1 MPAPRAVP
9 LHLVTG
15 FLGSGKTTLLQRL
28 LRSPALA
35 ETAVLVNEF
44 GEIGLDHRLVRHVN
58 ERVIVLEGG
67 CACCRMRDDLRDA
80 IAQLFAAASGPAPP
94 FRRIVVETSGL
105 ADPAPILYTLRSDYV
120 LRDYV
125 RLAQVITTVD
135 GANGFAQLE
144 NQPEIAKQ
152 VAVADRIVL
161 TKADISDVD
170 RLGALRREIAAM
182 NPIAEVLDA
191 QTDPLG
197 AGLLLDAEA
206 RPGAAPALAAEAP
219 ATTHNPDIR
228 SFTLTYDEPLDWT
241 SFAVWLTLLLASRGG
256 QVLRVKG
263 ILAVRGS
270 ATPVVIH
277 GVQHVMHHPLHLE
290 AWPDADRRSHI
301 VFIARGIEPARL
313 RASLDAF
320 LRAGAALGPVT
331 QMKHQI
337 DSELTG

>member
-1 MPAPRAVP
+1 MPAPQAVP

-58 ERVIVLEGG
+58 ERVVVLEGG
-67 CACCRMRDDLRDA
+67 CACCRMRDDLREA
-80 IAQLFAAASGPAPP
+80 IAQLFAASRGAAPP

-105 ADPAPILYTLRSDYV
+105 ADPAPILYTLRTDYV

-161 TKADISDVD
+161 TKSDISDAG

-182 NPIAEVLDA
+182 NPIAELLDA
-191 QTDPLG
+191 QADPPG
-197 AGLLLDAEA
+197 AGLLLGAEA
-206 RPGAAPALAAEAP
+206 RAGTSPALAAAAGP

-256 QVLRVKG
+256 EVLRVKG
-263 ILAVRGS
+263 ILSVQGS
-270 ATPVVIH
+270 PTPVVIH
-277 GVQHVMHHPLHLE
+277 GVQHVMHPPVHLE
-290 AWPDADRRSHI
+290 AWPDADRRSHV

-320 LRAGAALGPVT
+320 LRLGAALIPAT
-331 QMKHQI
+331 A
-337 DSELTG
+337 SETRD